1 MAKLMHD
8 HIFLRRQRHHTE
20 PPRKGQRAGAQA
32 ARPPAGGHVPHG
44 DFGHTSARAAG
55 RELRIVYPAKRL
67 HMGQCVCLCRQF
79 GALGLLALAPDG
91 GPGLC
96 AAHPIGPCG
105 HKGIHIAYRHP
116 HRRTGR
122 HRTIGPHAQVDI
134 AHPPP
139 RQCVGN
145 APRRALLHLLCRQ
158 TAAPFFIKNICNIVH
173 AFAPKCKQKG
183 GHAARLK
190 FFRICLNFSPP
201 CPYIESEPTDKLQTE
216 RTYLL

>member
-1 MAKLMHD
+1 MAKFMYD

-44 DFGHTSARAAG
+44 DFGHIPARAAG

-67 HMGQCVCLCRQF
+67 HMGQCVCLCGQL

-122 HRTIGPHAQVDI
+122 HGTIGPHAQVDI

-158 TAAPFFIKNICNIVH
+158 TAAPF
-173 AFAPKCKQKG
+173 
-183 GHAARLK
+183 L
-190 FFRICLNFSPP
+190 
-201 CPYIESEPTDKLQTE
+201 
-216 RTYLL
+216 